1 LLGVIKLP
9 QVQSNKRSNMKKF
22 FIQDIKEGSIQAGYL
37 FIVVNVVWLVG
48 GIAGLDY
55 GNFDHVLQLLWSFSI
70 VGIILGLK
78 DLHGDVIPED
88 WRQGYTMMAA
98 AVFVAS
104 LLGVNEDLNTAGIWT
119 IFGFAILGLGVT
131 SEGVIDNIWRYA
143 AIIAGLFGIVG
154 AGSEFITGNDIF
166 GDSPLQIVAFLTFI
180 AGVGVGPLLAWRK
193 KE

>member
-1 LLGVIKLP
+1 
-9 QVQSNKRSNMKKF
+9 MKKF
-22 FIQDIKEGSIQAGYL
+22 FIQDVKEGSIQAGYL